1 MEKSEILNL
10 IRNKLELEGEGD
22 YCLVETINYD
32 TKTEATIFL
41 KGEPITDII
50 IKKSHHITVNINV
63 KFNTDY
69 LKDDIEI
76 QRWQYFTKKEKSNV
90 KFSINKKGWY
100 IKINT
105 NSPTQAPYATID
117 YIRDI
122 LDLVFGI
129 IFGKIFEYYKEE
141 TPENS
146 NELVNLHTKITA
158 ILEESKNEEELEN
171 KKVELQQPK
180 IIYKRKDGK
189 IILPKEYEDAIFRYL
204 IETHEEEELC
214 RYTTMSSLIRIIENK
229 KNSVCSIVCMND
241 KSECYYAE
249 KYISKK
255 NIDIATLSPNQ
266 IKELN
271 KYFIM
276 SCTPIKDFDR
286 LTMWRMYA
294 DDAKGVCIKMKI
306 DEKIINNQNS
316 DENAINNQDPAKKTE
331 FYLAKVSYGD
341 ENGNHKELDCIKKLE
356 KQLNIL
362 LQRKSIWYH
371 FFKPY
376 DYKDENEVRLL
387 CKCEDIEKYKWIT
400 VNSILCPVVEFN
412 IEESEESK
420 NKFPLIIESV
430 LLGPKCPEKEIN
442 AKQLQY
448 RINNQSIINSKQITV
463 GISKIDHYR

>member
-10 IRNKLELEGEGD
+10 IRNKLELKGEGD

-50 IKKSHHITVNINV
+50 IEKSHHITVNINV
-63 KFNTDY
+63 KFNKDY
-69 LKDDIEI
+69 LKDAIE
-76 QRWQYFTKKEKSNV
+76 RCQYFTKLDKKNEESNV
-90 KFSINKKGWY
+90 NFSINKNKKKFS
-100 IKINT
+100 IEINT
-105 NSPTQAPYATID
+105 NSPTQASYATID

-122 LDLVFGI
+122 LDLVFDN
-129 IFGKIFEYYKEE
+129 IFDYYKEE
-141 TPENS
+141 PQKNS
-146 NELVNLHTKITA
+146 DELVNLHKEITA
-158 ILEESKNEEELEN
+158 IL
-171 KKVELQQPK
+171 KVELQQPK

-189 IILPKEYEDAIFRYL
+189 IILPKEYEDAIFHSL
-204 IETHEEEELC
+204 IETHKEEELC

-255 NIDIATLSPNQ
+255 NIDIDTLSPNQ
-266 IKELN
+266 IEELN

-276 SCTPIKDFDR
+276 SCTPDFDR

-306 DEKIINNQNS
+306 DDNIINNQNP
-316 DENAINNQDPAKKTE
+316 DDGIK

-387 CKCEDIEKYKWIT
+387 CKCENIEKYKWIT
-400 VNSILCPVVEFN
+400 VNSILCPVFEFK
-412 IEESEESK
+412 IEESK
-420 NKFPLIIESV
+420 NEFPLIIESV

-442 AKQLQY
+442 AKQLQF
-448 RINNQSIINSKQITV
+448 RIGNQSIINSKQITI
-463 GISKIDHYR
+463 GTSKIDHYR

>member
-10 IRNKLELEGEGD
+10 IRKQLDGD

-50 IKKSHHITVNINV
+50 IEKKSHLITVNITV

-69 LKDDIEI
+69 LKKDDKIKVY
-76 QRWQYFTKKEKSNV
+76 QHLTKISQEVEESKV
-90 KFSINKKGWY
+90 KFSINKKGLF

-105 NSPTQAPYATID
+105 DSPTQAPYATID
-117 YIRDI
+117 DIRDDIRDI
-122 LDLVFGI
+122 LDLVFN
-129 IFGKIFEYYKEE
+129 KIFEYYKEE
-141 TPENS
+141 PTENS
-146 NELVNLHTKITA
+146 NELVNLHNKITA
-158 ILEESKNEEELEN
+158 ILEKSKNEEDLEN

-189 IILPKEYEDAIFRYL
+189 IILPKEYEDAIFHTL
-204 IETHEEEELC
+204 IETHKVEELC

-241 KSECYYAE
+241 KSECYYAV

-255 NIDIATLSPNQ
+255 NIDIDTLSPNQ
-266 IKELN
+266 IEELN

-306 DEKIINNQNS
+306 DNNIINNQNP
-316 DENAINNQDPAKKTE
+316 DDGIK

-341 ENGNHKELDCIKKLE
+341 PNGNHKELDCIKKLE
-356 KQLNIL
+356 ELNIL

-400 VNSILCPVVEFN
+400 VNSILCPVVEFK
-412 IEESEESK
+412 IEESK
-420 NKFPLIIESV
+420 NEFPLIIESV

-448 RINNQSIINSKQITV
+448 RINNQSIINSKQITI
-463 GISKIDHYR
+463 GTSKIDHYR